1 MGNQTSHHEIPEES
15 LHERLDYIATHYILT
30 MDFKSLR
37 KMYDKEY
44 CNKLVLITSKIFQT
58 YFTDLEI
65 DKIAND
71 RLSESVLFL
80 DKDDLKYT
88 NETSQ
93 EKRLSI
99 CKQISIFY
107 VKIAHVFAAI
117 VMTINPE
124 YVYTNSSGKMV
135 KRSLYEKD
143 KIPKN
148 VKVKIDKM
156 NICDERIT
164 ALKKGQNE
172 KENPFCYFNLNE
184 DDTVRSL
191 EGEPGIPELMQLYMD
206 DKFDYKT
213 GHFLD
218 MSEEAKSKFL
228 KDLQLFYKEF
238 TGESEMPETI
248 TKFADIKLKNYGK
261 NMKMCKKG
269 GGGNSILEKDLLLK
283 EYATNLKNMI
293 ANASAKQEEL
303 LHIINQIFI
312 SIEHGE
318 SKKKF
323 IRINPNLNN
332 MKLQNIVE
340 DTRNLIIE
348 LYLQCE
354 MDFTRGIH
362 MYEAIIESRIFETTQ
377 RQIENLQKTTEM
389 LIQRETEQQGI
400 TDQQG
405 ITEQQI

>member
-1 MGNQTSHHEIPEES
+1 MGNQTSNHEIPEES

-44 CNKLVLITSKIFQT
+44 CNKLVLITSKIFDT

-65 DKIAND
+65 DNIAKD
-71 RLSESVLFL
+71 RIGESVLFL

-93 EKRLSI
+93 EKRLFI
-99 CKQISIFY
+99 CKQISVFY
-107 VKIAHVFAAI
+107 VKIAHIFAAI

-124 YVYTNSSGKMV
+124 YVYTNSSGKLV

-164 ALKKGQNE
+164 SLKKGLSE
-172 KENPFCYFNLNE
+172 KENPFCYFNLDKDE
-184 DDTVRSL
+184 TVRSL
-191 EGEPGIPELMQLYMD
+191 EEEPGIPELTQLYMD
-206 DKFDYKT
+206 DNFDYKT
-213 GHFLD
+213 GHFLG
-218 MSEEAKSKFL
+218 MSEESKSKFL

-238 TGESEMPETI
+238 TGEEEMPETI

-269 GGGNSILEKDLLLK
+269 GSNILEKDLLLA
-283 EYATNLKNMI
+283 EYATNLKEMI
-293 ANASAKQEEL
+293 ANATAKQEEL
-303 LHIINQIFI
+303 LQIINQIFI
-312 SIEHGE
+312 SVEHGE

-323 IRINPNLNN
+323 IRINPDLNN

-348 LYLQCE
+348 LYLKCE

-362 MYEAIIESRIFETTQ
+362 MYEAIIESRMFETTR

-389 LIQRETEQQGI
+389 LIQRETEQQGR
-400 TDQQG
+400 
-405 ITEQQI
+405 TEQQI